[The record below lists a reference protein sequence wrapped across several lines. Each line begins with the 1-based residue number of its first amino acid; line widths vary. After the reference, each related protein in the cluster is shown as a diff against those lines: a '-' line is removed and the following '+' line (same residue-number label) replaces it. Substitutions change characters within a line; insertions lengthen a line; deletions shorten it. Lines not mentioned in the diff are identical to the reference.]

1 MLDKKTTDETLI
13 KKAADGDRA
22 AFLLIYESHRVVIY
36 RFALQMLGNN
46 QQAED
51 VTHDCFLSLMKQPQK
66 FNPRTGSLRTYLF
79 GAARNLALKHFRD
92 SSGSLSLVDLKVEPK
107 ARKDQSPLNK
117 LVEDETTEKVQ
128 SAIAALPV
136 LQREALIL
144 FEYQEMSLAE
154 IAAIVESEIGTV
166 KSRLYRAREQ
176 LRKTL
181 SPYFKSGLDIAA
193 AEK

>member
-1 MLDKKTTDETLI
+1 MTDEALL
-13 KKAADGDRA
+13 KKAANGDRA
-22 AFLLIYESHRVVIY
+22 AFLLIYERHRVAIY

-51 VTHDCFLSLMKQPQK
+51 VTHDCFLSLMKKPER
-66 FNPRTGSLRTYLF
+66 FNPQTGSLRTYLF

-92 SSGSLSLVDLKVEPK
+92 SSGSFSIVDLKIEPK
-107 ARKDQSPLNK
+107 SRKEQSPLNK
-117 LVEDETTEKVQ
+117 LVEDETAEKVR
-128 SAIAALPV
+128 SAIALLPV

-154 IAAIVESEIGTV
+154 IAVIVESDIGTV
-166 KSRLYRAREQ
+166 KSRLRRAREQ

-193 AEK
+193 SEK